1 MAESMTVQTLSYV
14 ADVFKFVAVP
24 FAVMEI
30 LGPDQ
35 RKAIEQ
41 AVVTRTKSTWWL
53 TFYLAVPTFIGLH
66 ILVFSAQHLVLL
78 FFVALFVYFVVQ
90 LIVVAGGNTEAVVV
104 IGFLWAIAGW
114 LILLGAL
121 IAWLLPYAWLTALF
135 YPVEWGLAL
144 LRNSNT
150 ISALLVPAFDARGLI
165 SGYRDSVAATQA
177 YIVSIWW
184 GLKYLTYIYF
194 LVSDGLVFVV
204 LFCLQITFFLFIVAT
219 TGLLLLAPAAVFV
232 VFSEQLKR
240 RFDTTDKGVLP
251 LGALVI
257 WAVGETLNMSVSTY
271 KYFWIGG

>member
-1 MAESMTVQTLSYV
+1 MAESMIVQTLSYV
-14 ADVFKFVAVP
+14 ADVLKFVAVP

-41 AVVTRTKSTWWL
+41 AVITRTKSTWWL
-53 TFYLAVPTFIGLH
+53 ASYLAVPTFIGLH
-66 ILVFSAQHLVLL
+66 ILVFSASHLVLL
-78 FFVALFVYFVVQ
+78 FFVALIVYFVVQ
-90 LIVVAGGNTEAVVV
+90 LIVVAGGNTEAAVTL
-104 IGFLWAIAGW
+104 GFLWAIAGY
-114 LILLGAL
+114 LILFGAF

-144 LRNSNT
+144 LRNINT
-150 ISALLVPAFDARGLI
+150 IWALLVPAFDARGLI

-177 YIVSIWW
+177 YIHSIWW
-184 GLKYLTYIYF
+184 VLKYFTYTYF
-194 LVSDGLVFVV
+194 VASDGLVFMV
-204 LFCLQITFFLFIVAT
+204 LFCLQITFFLFIIAT

-232 VFSEQLKR
+232 MFSEQLKR

-257 WAVGETLNMSVSTY
+257 WAVGETLNISVSTY
-271 KYFWIGG
+271 KYFWTGG

>member
-1 MAESMTVQTLSYV
+1 LAESMTVQTLSYV

>member
-14 ADVFKFVAVP
+14 ADAFKFVAVP

-41 AVVTRTKSTWWL
+41 AVITRTKSTWWL
-53 TFYLAVPTFIGLH
+53 AFYLSLPTFIGLH
-66 ILVFSAQHLVLL
+66 ILVFCAQHLVLL

-90 LIVVAGGNTEAVVV
+90 LIVMAGGKIEAAVAA
-104 IGFLWAIAGW
+104 GFLWVTAGW

-121 IAWLLPYAWLTALF
+121 IAWLLPSSWLTALF

-144 LRNSNT
+144 LRNINT
-150 ISALLVPAFDARGLI
+150 IWALLVPAFDARGLI

-184 GLKYLTYIYF
+184 GLKYLTYTYF
-194 LVSDGLVFVV
+194 FASDGLVFVV
-204 LFCLQITFFLFIVAT
+204 LLCLQITFFLFIVAMA
-219 TGLLLLAPAAVFV
+219 GLLVLAPAAVFV
-232 VFSEQLKR
+232 MFSEQLKR

-271 KYFWIGG
+271 KYFWTGG